1 MRTFGLSEFLFIV
14 QAAQWTLALSAIAF
28 VGGALL
34 GLVVALSR
42 TSENAAARNAAR
54 VFIQVFQGTPLLLQ
68 LFLIFF
74 GAPVLG
80 FDINPWVAAGV
91 ALVLNSAA
99 FLAEIWRGCIE
110 AVPRGQWEAAQALNL
125 KYVARMRFV
134 VLPQAFK
141 IALPPTVG
149 YMVQIIKGT
158 SLAAIIG
165 FTEITRAGQII
176 NNATFQPLHVFT
188 TVAALYF
195 VICWPLSLLAARM
208 ERKRARALARSAT
221 RRNLHFSFCSRSH
234 QPPGDMR

>member
-1 MRTFGLSEFLFIV
+1 MR
-14 QAAQWTLALSAIAF
+14 APPRARRR
-28 VGGALL
+28 ALL
-34 GLVVALSR
+34 STG
-42 TSENAAARNAAR
+42 
-54 VFIQVFQGTPLLLQ
+54 FIQIFQGTPLLLQ

-80 FDINPWVAAGV
+80 FDINPWIAAGV

-99 FLAEIWRGCIE
+99 FLGEIWRGCIE
-110 AVPRGQWEAAQALNL
+110 AIPRGQWEAAEALNL
-125 KYVARMRFV
+125 DYKSRMRDV

-149 YMVQIIKGT
+149 YVVQIIKGT

-176 NNATFQPLHVFT
+176 NNATFQPLYVFT

-195 VICWPLSLLAARM
+195 VICWPLSLMAARM
-208 ERKRARALARSAT
+208 ERRRAAGARP
-221 RRNLHFSFCSRSH
+221 LSFLS
-234 QPPGDMR
+234 QPKETST

>member
-1 MRTFGLSEFLFIV
+1 MRTFGFPEFLFIL

-28 VGGALL
+28 VGGSVL
-34 GLVVALSR
+34 GLIIALSR
-42 TSENAAARNAAR
+42 TSESKVARGAAM
-54 VFIQVFQGTPLLLQ
+54 VFIQIFQGTPLLLQ

-80 FDINPWVAAGV
+80 LDINPWVAAGA

-99 FLAEIWRGCIE
+99 FLGEIWRGCIE
-110 AVPRGQWEAAQALNL
+110 AIPRGQWEAAQALNL
-125 KYVARMRFV
+125 TYLSRMRFV

-149 YMVQIIKGT
+149 YVVQIIKGT

-176 NNATFQPLHVFT
+176 NNATFQPLQVFS

-195 VICWPLSLLAARM
+195 VICWPLSLLAAHM
-208 ERKRARALARSAT
+208 ERKRARVLAR
-221 RRNLHFSFCSRSH
+221 
-234 QPPGDMR
+234 

>member
-208 ERKRARALARSAT
+208 ERKRARALAR
-221 RRNLHFSFCSRSH
+221 
-234 QPPGDMR
+234 

>member
-208 ERKRARALARSAT
+208 ERKRAQALAR
-221 RRNLHFSFCSRSH
+221 
-234 QPPGDMR
+234 

>member
-42 TSENAAARNAAR
+42 TSENAVARNAAR

-68 LFLIFF
+68 LFLFFF

-208 ERKRARALARSAT
+208 ERKRARALAR
-221 RRNLHFSFCSRSH
+221 
-234 QPPGDMR
+234 

>member
-1 MRTFGLSEFLFIV
+1 MRTFGFPEFLFIV

-42 TSENAAARNAAR
+42 TSENAVARNASRA
-54 VFIQVFQGTPLLLQ
+54 FIQVFQGTPLLLQ

-125 KYVARMRFV
+125 GYVARMRFV

-195 VICWPLSLLAARM
+195 VICWPLSLLAAHM
-208 ERKRARALARSAT
+208 ERKRARALAR
-221 RRNLHFSFCSRSH
+221 
-234 QPPGDMR
+234 

>member
-34 GLVVALSR
+34 GLLVALSR
-42 TSENAAARNAAR
+42 TSENAVARNAAR
-54 VFIQVFQGTPLLLQ
+54 AFIQVFQGTPLLLQ

-74 GAPVLG
+74 GAPVMGL
-80 FDINPWVAAGV
+80 DINPWVAAGA

-125 KYVARMRFV
+125 SYVNRMRFV

-208 ERKRARALARSAT
+208 ERTRARALAR
-221 RRNLHFSFCSRSH
+221 
-234 QPPGDMR
+234 

>member
-42 TSENAAARNAAR
+42 TSENAVARNAAR

-149 YMVQIIKGT
+149 YVVQIIKGT

-195 VICWPLSLLAARM
+195 AICWPLSLLAARM
-208 ERKRARALARSAT
+208 ERKRARALAR
-221 RRNLHFSFCSRSH
+221 
-234 QPPGDMR
+234 

>member
-1 MRTFGLSEFLFIV
+1 MRTFGVSEFWFIV
-14 QAAQWTLALSAIAF
+14 QAAQWTLALSAMAF
-28 VGGALL
+28 VGGSLL
-34 GLVVALSR
+34 GLVVALAR
-42 TSENAAARNAAR
+42 TSENTAARWAATL
-54 VFIQVFQGTPLLLQ
+54 FIQVFQGTPLLLQ

-80 FDINPWVAAGV
+80 LDINPWLAAGI

-99 FLAEIWRGCIE
+99 FLGEIWRGCIE
-110 AVPRGQWEAAQALNL
+110 AIPRGQWEAAQALNL
-125 KYVARMRFV
+125 NYLSRMRFV

-149 YMVQIIKGT
+149 YVVQIIKGT

-195 VICWPLSLLAARM
+195 AICWPLSLLAARM
-208 ERKRARALARSAT
+208 ERKRARVLAR
-221 RRNLHFSFCSRSH
+221 
-234 QPPGDMR
+234 